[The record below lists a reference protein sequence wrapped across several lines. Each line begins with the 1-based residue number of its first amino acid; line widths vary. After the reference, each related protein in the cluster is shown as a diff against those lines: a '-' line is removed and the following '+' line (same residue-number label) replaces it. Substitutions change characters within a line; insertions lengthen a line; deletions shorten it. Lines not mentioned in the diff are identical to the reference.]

1 MRTEDEGGE
10 EEEGSAEHAAPWIV
24 WDRAA
29 KGGGMGGG
37 NDMLAM
43 LMAIQGIGG
52 R

>member
-29 KGGGMGGG
+29 KDGG